1 MVFNSLHYTGRLLK
15 MPNKE
20 RYIMD
25 GINIAIALKDMR
37 NVEVEANLKTQMKLL
52 KMLLS
57 FLSLC
62 IGRSEN
68 YNVAQITA
76 YVDYFGQCTSEQF
89 PDDIAEVY
97 FLSETVFLVH
107 MLIRNRYPS
116 KDKRLFDD
124 VLATFVLHH
133 PEHGHAVVLP
143 IISCI
148 IDGALVYDRSSP
160 PFASFISLVCP
171 GSENEYSEQWALAC
185 GEILRILTH
194 YNRPIYKME
203 QQDSET
209 DRSSSDSRSTSSES
223 AEGKSSNIPLKL
235 DIDYLELHSDLKL
248 KISKLANLHR
258 CGTITWG
265 DYTWKC
271 GSNDDDIRNRRCS
284 GVMGKYA
291 AGELKPPTTT
301 YSRGSGKHP
310 QLMPSTPRWAV
321 ANGAGVILSVCDEEV
336 APLDE
341 HLVAGL
347 PALEPYARLFH
358 RYYAIATPSATQRLL
373 LGLLE
378 APPSWAPDALD
389 AAVQLVELL
398 RAAEDYASG
407 IRLPRNWMH
416 LHFLRAIGTAM
427 SMRAGIAADAAA
439 ALLFR
444 ILSQP
449 ALLFPPLRQVEGVE
463 VQHEPLGGYIACYRK
478 QIEVPAAEA
487 TIEATAQGIASMLC
501 AHGPEVE
508 WRICTIWEAA
518 YGLIPLSSSAVD
530 LPDIIVATPL
540 QPPMLSWNL
549 YIPLLKVLEYLPRG
563 SPSEAC
569 LMKIFVATVEAI
581 LKRTF
586 PPESS
591 REQTRKTRYLSSLGP
606 ASKNLAVAELRTMV
620 HSLFLESCA
629 SVELASRLLFVVLTV
644 CVSHEAHSNGSKRPR
659 GEENNPPE
667 DGKEDS
673 QSTSEMPR
681 NMKSR
686 RMKKQGPVAAFD
698 SYVLAAVCALAC
710 ELQIFPFV
718 SRGSNHS
725 TSKHTETLAKPV
737 KLNGSVSEFQTSL
750 ESAIQHTRRILA
762 ILEALFSLKPSSIGT
777 SWSYSSNEIVAAAM
791 VAAHVSELFRRS
803 KACMHALSV
812 LMRCKWDN
820 EIYTR
825 ASSLYNLIDIH
836 RKVVASIVNKAEPL
850 GAHLH
855 APFRKASVTCFDS
868 NKRNRSASNA
878 FFNSGQSSALQPE
891 ELVHSETKI
900 KCERV
905 LQSEEGSGS
914 TSGRRIA
921 GFPLDASDLAN
932 FLTKDRHIG
941 FNCSAQVLLRSV
953 LPEKQE
959 LCFSVVS
966 LLWHKLIASPETQ
979 PSAESTSA
987 QQGWRQVV
995 DALCNVVS
1003 ASPTK
1008 AATAV
1013 VLQAERELQPW
1024 IAKDDDL
1031 GQKMWRINQRIIKLI
1046 AELMRNHDTPESL
1059 VILSSASDL
1068 LLRATDGMLVD
1079 GEACTLPQLEL
1090 LEATARAVQPVLQW
1104 GESGFA
1110 VADGLSNLLKC
1121 RLPATIRCLSH
1132 PSAHVRALSTSVLR
1146 DIQHTGSI
1154 KPTSN
1159 HTDTNGIHGPPYQYF
1174 SPDII
1179 DWQADIEKCLTWE
1192 AHSRLATGLPIHYL
1206 NTVAKDFSC
1215 PAPEPILSRKH
1226 KMSLVANE
1234 DFQHILRVLNTNV
1247 DGKQKIM
1254 FALTSIK
1261 GIGRR
1266 FANIV
1271 CKKADV
1277 DMNKRAGE
1285 LSAAEL
1291 DNLMTIV
1298 ANPRQF
1304 KIPDWFLN
1312 RQKDYKDGKY
1322 SQVVSNALDMKLR
1335 DDLERL
1341 KKIRNHR
1348 GLRHYWG
1355 LRVRGQHTKTTGRR
1369 GKTVGVSKKRRDS
1382 PPAAETPTPFDG
1394 VTRRAQK
1401 GRRMVEIY
1409 YLCLKMLDQGAADAA
1424 AWMFNVVTSVGIIIV
1439 NKALM
1444 ATYGFTYAT
1453 TLTGMHFVTTT
1464 LMTGVLRWLGYI
1476 QASHLPFSEL
1486 LKFVFF
1492 ANFSIV
1498 GMNVSLMWNSVG
1510 FYQIAKLSMI
1520 PVSCLLEVLFDKIR
1534 YSRDTKLSIGV
1545 VLLGVGVCTVTDVS
1559 VNAKGFVAA
1568 LIAVWSTSL
1577 QQYYVHY
1584 LQRKYSLSSFNLLG
1598 HTAPAQAATLLLLG
1612 PFLDYWLTNQRIDT
1626 YDYNAASLMFIAL
1639 SCTIAVGTNLSQFI
1653 CIGRFTAVSFQV
1665 LGHMKTILVLVM
1677 GFFFF
1682 GKDGLNLHVVLGMI
1696 IAVVGMIWYGNASS
1710 KPGGKERRSLSLPI
1724 SRQQRQSNLSEP
1736 NEHDENV

>member
-1 MVFNSLHYTGRLLK
+1 MASSSSERWIDGLQFSSLFCPPPQDAQQRK
-15 MPNKE
+15 
-20 RYIMD
+20 
-25 GINIAIALKDMR
+25 
-37 NVEVEANLKTQMKLL
+37 
-52 KMLLS
+52 
-57 FLSLC
+57 
-62 IGRSEN
+62 
-68 YNVAQITA
+68 AQITA
-76 YVDYFGQCTSEQF
+76 YVEYFGRCTSEQF
-89 PDDIAEVY
+89 PDDIAE
-97 FLSETVFLVH
+97 
-107 MLIRNRYPS
+107 LIRNRYPS
-116 KDKRLFDD
+116 KDKHLFDD

-148 IDGALVYDRSSP
+148 IDGTLVYDGSSP

-171 GSENEYSEQWALAC
+171 SSENEYSEQWALAC

-194 YNRPIYKME
+194 YNRPIYKLE
-203 QQDSET
+203 KQNSET
-209 DRSSSDSRSTSSES
+209 DRSSSDGNSTSIES
-223 AEGKSSNIPLKL
+223 EGKSSTIPLVQQERKPFRPL
-235 DIDYLELHSDLKL
+235 SPWITDILLAAPLGIRSDYF
-248 KISKLANLHR
+248 R
-258 CGTITWG
+258 W
-265 DYTWKC
+265 
-271 GSNDDDIRNRRCS
+271 CS

-301 YSRGSGKHP
+301 SSRGSGKHP
-310 QLMPSTPRWAV
+310 QLVPSTPRWAV

-336 APLDE
+336 ARYETATLTAVAVPALLLPPPTTALDE

-347 PALEPYARLFH
+347 PALEPYACLFH

-398 RAAEDYASG
+398 RAAEDHASG

-463 VQHEPLGGYIACYRK
+463 VQHEPLVGYLSSYRK

-530 LPDIIVATPL
+530 LPEIIVATPL
-540 QPPMLSWNL
+540 QPPILSWNL

-581 LKRTF
+581 LQRTF
-586 PPESS
+586 PLESS
-591 REQTRKTRYLSSLGP
+591 RAQTRKTRYLSSLGP

-644 CVSHEAHSNGSKRPR
+644 CVSHEARSNGSKRPR
-659 GEENNPPE
+659 GVENNPPD
-667 DGKEDS
+667 DGTEDS
-673 QSTSEMPR
+673 QSTSETPR
-681 NMKSR
+681 NIKSR
-686 RMKKQGPVAAFD
+686 RTKKQGPVAAFD

-710 ELQIFPFV
+710 ELQMFPFV

-725 TSKHTETLAKPV
+725 TSKHAQTVAKPA

-750 ESAIQHTRRILA
+750 DSASHHTHRILA

-777 SWSYSSNEIVAAAM
+777 SWSYSSTEIVAAAM

-836 RKVVASIVNKAEPL
+836 SKAVASIVNKAEPL

-855 APFRKASVTCFDS
+855 TPVWKDSLMCFDG
-868 NKRNRSASNA
+868 NKQNRSASTVC
-878 FFNSGQSSALQPE
+878 FNSGQSSVLQYE
-891 ELVHSETKI
+891 ELVHSETKL
-900 KCERV
+900 KCERASH
-905 LQSEEGSGS
+905 SEEGSGS
-914 TSGRRIA
+914 TPGKGIA
-921 GFPLDASDLAN
+921 GFPFDASDLAN
-932 FLTKDRHIG
+932 FLTMDRHIG

-979 PSAESTSA
+979 PCAESTSA

-1024 IAKDDDL
+1024 IAKDDDDL
-1031 GQKMWRINQRIIKLI
+1031 GQKMWRVNQRIVKLI
-1046 AELMRNHDTPESL
+1046 VELMRNHDTSESL
-1059 VILSSASDL
+1059 VILASSSDL

-1090 LEATARAVQPVLQW
+1090 LEATARAVQPVLEW
-1104 GESGFA
+1104 GESGLA
-1110 VADGLSNLLKC
+1110 VADGLSNILKC

-1146 DIQHTGSI
+1146 DILRTGSI
-1154 KPTSN
+1154 KPTSK
-1159 HTDTNGIHGPPYQYF
+1159 HGDRNGIHGPSYQYF
-1174 SPDII
+1174 SPDKI

-1192 AHSRLATGLPIHYL
+1192 ARSRLATGMPIHHL
-1206 NTVAKDFSC
+1206 DTAAK
-1215 PAPEPILSRKH
+1215 
-1226 KMSLVANE
+1226 
-1234 DFQHILRVLNTNV
+1234 
-1247 DGKQKIM
+1247 
-1254 FALTSIK
+1254 
-1261 GIGRR
+1261 
-1266 FANIV
+1266 
-1271 CKKADV
+1271 
-1277 DMNKRAGE
+1277 E
-1285 LSAAEL
+1285 L
-1291 DNLMTIV
+1291 
-1298 ANPRQF
+1298 
-1304 KIPDWFLN
+1304 
-1312 RQKDYKDGKY
+1312 
-1322 SQVVSNALDMKLR
+1322 
-1335 DDLERL
+1335 
-1341 KKIRNHR
+1341 
-1348 GLRHYWG
+1348 
-1355 LRVRGQHTKTTGRR
+1355 
-1369 GKTVGVSKKRRDS
+1369 
-1382 PPAAETPTPFDG
+1382 
-1394 VTRRAQK
+1394 
-1401 GRRMVEIY
+1401 
-1409 YLCLKMLDQGAADAA
+1409 C
-1424 AWMFNVVTSVGIIIV
+1424 
-1439 NKALM
+1439 
-1444 ATYGFTYAT
+1444 
-1453 TLTGMHFVTTT
+1453 
-1464 LMTGVLRWLGYI
+1464 
-1476 QASHLPFSEL
+1476 
-1486 LKFVFF
+1486 
-1492 ANFSIV
+1492 
-1498 GMNVSLMWNSVG
+1498 
-1510 FYQIAKLSMI
+1510 
-1520 PVSCLLEVLFDKIR
+1520 
-1534 YSRDTKLSIGV
+1534 
-1545 VLLGVGVCTVTDVS
+1545 
-1559 VNAKGFVAA
+1559 
-1568 LIAVWSTSL
+1568 
-1577 QQYYVHY
+1577 
-1584 LQRKYSLSSFNLLG
+1584 
-1598 HTAPAQAATLLLLG
+1598 
-1612 PFLDYWLTNQRIDT
+1612 
-1626 YDYNAASLMFIAL
+1626 
-1639 SCTIAVGTNLSQFI
+1639 CTISI
-1653 CIGRFTAVSFQV
+1653 
-1665 LGHMKTILVLVM
+1665 
-1677 GFFFF
+1677 
-1682 GKDGLNLHVVLGMI
+1682 
-1696 IAVVGMIWYGNASS
+1696 
-1710 KPGGKERRSLSLPI
+1710 
-1724 SRQQRQSNLSEP
+1724 
-1736 NEHDENV
+1736 

>member
-1 MVFNSLHYTGRLLK
+1 MASSSSERWIDGLQFSSLFWPPPQDAQQRK
-15 MPNKE
+15 
-20 RYIMD
+20 
-25 GINIAIALKDMR
+25 
-37 NVEVEANLKTQMKLL
+37 
-52 KMLLS
+52 
-57 FLSLC
+57 
-62 IGRSEN
+62 
-68 YNVAQITA
+68 AQITA
-76 YVDYFGQCTSEQF
+76 YVDYFGQCTSEHF
-89 PDDIAEVY
+89 PDDI
-97 FLSETVFLVH
+97 SE
-107 MLIRNRYPS
+107 LIRNRYPS

-148 IDGALVYDRSSP
+148 IDGTLVYDRSSP

-194 YNRPIYKME
+194 YNRPIYKRE
-203 QQDSET
+203 QQNNET
-209 DRSSSDSRSTSSES
+209 DRSSSDSHATTSES
-223 AEGKSSNIPLKL
+223 AEGKSTSMPLVQQERKPFRPLSPWITDILLAAPLGIRSDYFRCIPCRKCTRMILDLYGWLKFQTCEAPFVGQNCEATWQKRT
-235 DIDYLELHSDLKL
+235 IPSVPKL
-248 KISKLANLHR
+248 I
-258 CGTITWG
+258 W
-265 DYTWKC
+265 
-271 GSNDDDIRNRRCS
+271 RCS

-301 YSRGSGKHP
+301 SSRGSGKHP
-310 QLMPSTPRWAV
+310 QLIPSTPRWAV

-336 APLDE
+336 ARYETATLTAAAVPALLLPPPTTALDE

-463 VQHEPLGGYIACYRK
+463 VQHEPLGGYISCYRK

-530 LPDIIVATPL
+530 LPEIIVATPL
-540 QPPMLSWNL
+540 QPPLLSWNL

-581 LKRTF
+581 LQRTF
-586 PPESS
+586 PPEAS
-591 REQTRKTRYLSSLGP
+591 REQTRRTRYFSSLGP

-644 CVSHEAHSNGSKRPR
+644 CVSHEAHSRGSKRPR
-659 GEENNPPE
+659 GEENDLPE
-667 DGKEDS
+667 DGTEDS
-673 QSTSEMPR
+673 QSTSEMRR

-725 TSKHTETLAKPV
+725 TSKHSETVAKPA
-737 KLNGSVSEFQTSL
+737 KLNGAVSEFQTSL
-750 ESAIQHTRRILA
+750 NSAIHHTHRILS
-762 ILEALFSLKPSSIGT
+762 ILEALFSLKPSTIGT

-825 ASSLYNLIDIH
+825 ASSLYNLIDVH
-836 RKVVASIVNKAEPL
+836 SKAVASIVNKAEPL

-855 APFRKASVTCFDS
+855 APVWKDS
-868 NKRNRSASNA
+868 LVCSDGNKQNRSASTGC
-878 FFNSGQSSALQPE
+878 FNSGQSSALQST
-891 ELVHSETKI
+891 ELVHSETKL
-900 KCERV
+900 KCGRASH
-905 LQSEEGSGS
+905 SEEGSGS
-914 TSGRRIA
+914 TSGKGIA
-921 GFPLDASDLAN
+921 GLPLDASDLAN
-932 FLTKDRHIG
+932 FLTMHRHIG

-966 LLWHKLIASPETQ
+966 LLWQKLIASPETQ

-1003 ASPTK
+1003 ASPTI

-1024 IAKDDDL
+1024 IAKDDDS
-1031 GQKMWRINQRIIKLI
+1031 GQIMWRINQRIVKLI
-1046 AELMRNHDTPESL
+1046 VELMRNHDTPESL
-1059 VILSSASDL
+1059 VILASASDL

-1154 KPTSN
+1154 KPASKLT
-1159 HTDTNGIHGPPYQYF
+1159 HRNGIHGPSYQYLR
-1174 SPDII
+1174 SDVIN
-1179 DWQADIEKCLTWE
+1179 WQADIEKCLTWE
-1192 AHSRLATGLPIHYL
+1192 AHSRLATGMPVHHLD
-1206 NTVAKDFSC
+1206 TAAK
-1215 PAPEPILSRKH
+1215 
-1226 KMSLVANE
+1226 
-1234 DFQHILRVLNTNV
+1234 
-1247 DGKQKIM
+1247 
-1254 FALTSIK
+1254 
-1261 GIGRR
+1261 
-1266 FANIV
+1266 
-1271 CKKADV
+1271 
-1277 DMNKRAGE
+1277 E
-1285 LSAAEL
+1285 L
-1291 DNLMTIV
+1291 
-1298 ANPRQF
+1298 
-1304 KIPDWFLN
+1304 
-1312 RQKDYKDGKY
+1312 G
-1322 SQVVSNALDMKLR
+1322 
-1335 DDLERL
+1335 
-1341 KKIRNHR
+1341 
-1348 GLRHYWG
+1348 
-1355 LRVRGQHTKTTGRR
+1355 
-1369 GKTVGVSKKRRDS
+1369 
-1382 PPAAETPTPFDG
+1382 
-1394 VTRRAQK
+1394 
-1401 GRRMVEIY
+1401 
-1409 YLCLKMLDQGAADAA
+1409 
-1424 AWMFNVVTSVGIIIV
+1424 
-1439 NKALM
+1439 
-1444 ATYGFTYAT
+1444 
-1453 TLTGMHFVTTT
+1453 
-1464 LMTGVLRWLGYI
+1464 
-1476 QASHLPFSEL
+1476 
-1486 LKFVFF
+1486 
-1492 ANFSIV
+1492 
-1498 GMNVSLMWNSVG
+1498 
-1510 FYQIAKLSMI
+1510 
-1520 PVSCLLEVLFDKIR
+1520 
-1534 YSRDTKLSIGV
+1534 
-1545 VLLGVGVCTVTDVS
+1545 
-1559 VNAKGFVAA
+1559 
-1568 LIAVWSTSL
+1568 
-1577 QQYYVHY
+1577 
-1584 LQRKYSLSSFNLLG
+1584 
-1598 HTAPAQAATLLLLG
+1598 
-1612 PFLDYWLTNQRIDT
+1612 
-1626 YDYNAASLMFIAL
+1626 
-1639 SCTIAVGTNLSQFI
+1639 CTISI
-1653 CIGRFTAVSFQV
+1653 
-1665 LGHMKTILVLVM
+1665 
-1677 GFFFF
+1677 
-1682 GKDGLNLHVVLGMI
+1682 
-1696 IAVVGMIWYGNASS
+1696 
-1710 KPGGKERRSLSLPI
+1710 
-1724 SRQQRQSNLSEP
+1724 
-1736 NEHDENV
+1736 